1 MKKPS
6 GPLFALALAAISL
19 VGPLAVH
26 LFMPVIPA
34 VRAALGLSPSLAQLT
49 FSVALF
55 GMAFATLF
63 YGSLSDRYGR
73 RPVLLS
79 GLALFLVGS
88 AISAVATS
96 AVPLIIGRLIQAIG
110 AGCGITLGRAIAQD
124 VYAPERLIK
133 AIAYLTMAYT
143 VGPMI
148 SPIVGG
154 ILIDAFG
161 WRSVFGFAL
170 VFGALI
176 AVFAYFVVF
185 ESRPP
190 SSANLTP
197 GSLLRNYA
205 ALFRHPRFTAFVL
218 QSGFMS
224 ATFLATASAAS
235 SLLKDL
241 LHRPS
246 TEFGIYFLLFPFGY
260 LFGNFITSR
269 IGSRVASET
278 MVLTG
283 SLLLLITVAVQSSL
297 LLAGYVTPLTLFV
310 PGFFLTMSQGM
321 SLSYAQVG
329 AMATNPKLAGT
340 AAGIGVFMQN
350 FLGAA
355 FAQLYGFLAD
365 GTVVPL
371 TEATGLSALC
381 AFSAALVPF
390 SMARHGRLA
399 GR

>member
-1 MKKPS
+1 MNATP
-6 GPLFALALAAISL
+6 GLLFAFALAAISL

-34 VRAALGLSPSLAQLT
+34 VRVALGLSSSLAQLT
-49 FSVALF
+49 FSIALF

-88 AISAVATS
+88 AISAIATS
-96 AVPLIIGRLIQAIG
+96 VVPLVIGRLVQAIG
-110 AGCGITLGRAIAQD
+110 AGCGITLGRVIAND
-124 VYAPERLIK
+124 VYGPERLVK

-143 VGPMI
+143 IGPMI

-154 ILIDAFG
+154 LLIDAFG

-170 VFGALI
+170 ASGALI
-176 AVFAYFVVF
+176 AACAYFVVF

-190 SSANLTP
+190 SLAKP
-197 GSLLRNYA
+197 VEGSLLRNYA
-205 ALFRHPRFTAFVL
+205 DLFRQPRFTAFVL
-218 QSGFMS
+218 QSGFS
-224 ATFLATASAAS
+224 TGAFLTAATAAS
-235 SLLKDL
+235 SLLKDM

-246 TEFGIYFLLFPFGY
+246 TEFGVYFLMFPFGY
-260 LFGNFITSR
+260 LFGSFITSR
-269 IGSRVASET
+269 IGNRAANET

-283 SLLLLITVAVQSSL
+283 ALLLIVAVTTQSTL
-297 LLAGYVTPLTLFV
+297 LLAGHVSPLTLFV
-310 PGFFLTMSQGM
+310 PGFFITMAQGLA
-321 SLSYAQVG
+321 LSYAQSG
-329 AMATNPKLAGT
+329 AMETSPKLAGT

-350 FLGAA
+350 FIGAA
-355 FAQLYGFLAD
+355 FAQLYGLFAD

-371 TEATGLSALC
+371 TEVTGLSALC
-381 AFSAALVPF
+381 GLCAALVPF
-390 SMARHGRLA
+390 LMARKARLA
-399 GR
+399 